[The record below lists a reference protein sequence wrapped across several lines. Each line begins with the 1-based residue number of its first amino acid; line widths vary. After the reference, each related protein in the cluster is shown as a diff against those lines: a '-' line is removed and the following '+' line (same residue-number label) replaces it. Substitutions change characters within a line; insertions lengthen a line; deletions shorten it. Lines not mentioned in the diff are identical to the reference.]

1 MTFEKIGLTDIEL
14 APFTAFDKGW
24 GLVTAGDAKK
34 YNTMTVSWG
43 GLGTLWNKPVATIYI
58 RPQRFTKQFVDANDR
73 FTVSLFD
80 GDHKRE
86 LGVLGTKS
94 GRDGN
99 KVAEVGFT
107 SVELA
112 GQVAFEEAQAL
123 CSCAASSTQTRSGP
137 ISSSTR
143 PATSA
148 ATLSTTTTRST
159 SPRLSRHIYAGRVE
173 PRDSPQP
180 ILAPHLPHR
189 SPRLA

>member
-58 RPQRFTKQFVDANDR
+58 RPQRYTKQFVDANER

-112 GQVAFEEAQAL
+112 GQVAFEEASLVLVCRKLYADEIRPDKFIDASCDERCYPEHDNHTFYIAEVEQAYI
-123 CSCAASSTQTRSGP
+123 RG
-137 ISSSTR
+137 
-143 PATSA
+143 
-148 ATLSTTTTRST
+148 
-159 SPRLSRHIYAGRVE
+159 
-173 PRDSPQP
+173 
-180 ILAPHLPHR
+180 
-189 SPRLA
+189 

>member
-58 RPQRFTKQFVDANDR
+58 RPQRYTKQFVDANER

-112 GQVAFEEAQAL
+112 GQVAFEEAGL
-123 CSCAASSTQTRSGP
+123 VPCAASSTQTRFGP
-137 ISSSTR
+137 ISSSTH

-148 ATLSTTTTRST
+148 ATQSTTTTRST
-159 SPRLSRHIYAGRVE
+159 SPRSSRRLRAGRVE

-180 ILAPHLPHR
+180 ILASHPPHR